1 MEYQHTIQLYETVA
15 VIMQQMLHAAKMEDW
30 DKLIELE
37 ATCAQHVAT
46 LKKTE
51 NKQPLP
57 SDALKRKL
65 ASMKSIL
72 ADDREI
78 RHLISPWMARLNALM
93 NTTQTEKRL
102 SQAYSQ

>member
-37 ATCAQHVAT
+37 AACAQHVAT